1 MLKVENFTRTFLAAP
16 INAAQTTIQVAP
28 GTGSTFPTLSVGDYT
43 FATLVHP
50 QTNAHEIVRIVDITA
65 DTFTVVRAQDDS
77 SAQSFP
83 VASEIKIQWNKQ
95 QVFDWAQQ
103 ANAYSGVAP
112 ISVVGQ
118 SISLDAVP
126 GLTAGTYANPAITI
140 NDKGLITAVG
150 TTSTAGY
157 ASETVPGLSQ
167 IATLAE
173 VTAGLDALKY
183 VTPLRL
189 QEKIVASSINGS
201 INAGSNQ
208 MTLGNGAILKWGTVT
223 LNNPSGVSG
232 GSDSESVTY
241 PTPFPT
247 AVFAVWASPR
257 LATSLLIFK
266 TTLGSASSFT
276 ASADFGVGGST
287 QLGWIALGH

>member
-16 INAAQTTIQVAP
+16 ISAIQTTIQVAP
-28 GTGSTFPTLSVGDYT
+28 GTGSTFPTLAVGDYT

-50 QTNAHEIVRIVDITA
+50 QTNAHEIVRIVDITV

-95 QVFDWAQQ
+95 QVLDWTLQ

-118 SISLDAVP
+118 SISLNAVP
-126 GLTAGTYANPAITI
+126 GLTAGTYSNPAITI

-189 QEKIVASSINGS
+189 QERIVAASINGS
-201 INAGSNQ
+201 ISVPSNS
-208 MTLGNGAILKWGTVT
+208 MTFSNGAILKWGNYSFTNV
-223 LNNPSGVSG
+223 GVSG
-232 GSDSESVTY
+232 ATVNETDNF
-241 PTPFPT
+241 PAAFPT
-247 AVFAVWASPR
+247 AFLVGVTSGAARATGNTSSITLSQLLVPNESAVGTW
-257 LATSLLIFK
+257 L
-266 TTLGSASSFT
+266 
-276 ASADFGVGGST
+276 
-287 QLGWIALGH
+287 ALGH